1 MTISQLLLN
10 NPIQSQ
16 ESVAAYC
23 RRLHEIA
30 PNLTVENIKRTFYR
44 YRQRKLITVQENYVG
59 GEKVSEI
66 KRLRSKDLINVDL
79 PIVGVSTNV
88 GTGQQWVLQRAVSG
102 NAVDLDALVLN
113 ALDSLGRESITFT
126 PAKAFEK
133 KALFNIITDV
143 HAGMCV
149 KEGFLNYDWNSQ
161 LLIKAFSSNFSKLS
175 YAYGLY
181 GRFEKIY
188 LMDLG
193 DSLDG
198 YEGRTTRGGHE
209 LQQNMSTEQQFS
221 LVLNTYVTYIEELL
235 KADFANQIIVYRVE
249 NDNHSGTFGKLLN
262 MVLKGTIQR
271 MYPQAN
277 IRFEYQSDFMGKL
290 QYGHNYIIPTHG
302 KDKKHMKQNL
312 PMVLTKRWVDYINSV
327 IKRWGLLDKSVS
339 IFKGDLHQLGL
350 SSETLFKYYNFPA
363 FSPPSGWVQ
372 HNFGAPN
379 DIGYA
384 MHIYGE
390 TAKDLIKIEETF
402 DF

>member
-1 MTISQLLLN
+1 MTISHLLLN

-30 PNLTVENIKRTFYR
+30 PNIAIENIRRTFYR
-44 YRQRKLITVQENYVG
+44 YKKRKLITVQENYVG

-66 KRLRSKDLINVDL
+66 KKLRSERFVDVDL
-79 PIVGVSTNV
+79 PIVGVSTNI
-88 GTGQQWVLQRAVSG
+88 GTGQQWILQRAIKDSH
-102 NAVDLDALVLN
+102 VDLDALVLN
-113 ALDSLGRESITFT
+113 ALESLGRESITFT
-126 PAKAFEK
+126 PSKAFEK

-149 KEGFLNYDWNSQ
+149 KEGFLNYEWNSQ

-198 YEGRTTRGGHE
+198 YEGRTTRGGHD

-235 KADFANQIIVYRVE
+235 KADFANEIVIYRVE

-271 MYPQAN
+271 MYPKAN
-277 IRFEYQSDFMGKL
+277 IQFVYQSDFMGRL
-290 QYGHNYIIPTHG
+290 QYGDNYIIPTHG
-302 KDKKHMKQNL
+302 KDTKFMKQNL
-312 PMVLTKRWVDYINSV
+312 PMALNKKWVDYINSV
-327 IKRWGLLDKSVS
+327 IKRWGLLGKSISVY
-339 IFKGDLHQLGL
+339 KGDLHQLGL

-372 HNFGAPN
+372 HNFGAAN

-390 TAKDLIKIEETF
+390 TARDLIKIEETF